1 MKNSSLYTAED
12 ILRVNSLVNEGRK
25 RIRVDKYGGGGATV
39 LKNGSG
45 HVGESNS
52 NSSQLATPPT
62 ADANTTVPEGWRIRT
77 TAKGTVTIT
86 APDGVSFESR
96 SAALR
101 HMVLSGY
108 SAEEREEMR
117 AHLHHEGWADSPL
130 LPAGWKLLRA
140 QGWRSHR
147 DKFGENI
154 EILCTVPE
162 DYLTNFSHR
171 C

>member
-25 RIRVDKYGGGGATV
+25 RIRVDKYGGGGGGATV
-39 LKNGSG
+39 LKNGSS
-45 HVGESNS
+45 HIGESNS
-52 NSSQLATPPT
+52 NSSSSQLATPPT

-86 APDGVSFESR
+86 APDGASFESR

-117 AHLHHEGWADSPL
+117 AQLHYESWADSPL

-140 QGWRSHR
+140 QGRM
-147 DKFGENI
+147 EVT
-154 EILCTVPE
+154 EMILAKIFRFYVP
-162 DYLTNFSHR
+162 YRKTF
-171 C
+171 

>member
-25 RIRVDKYGGGGATV
+25 RIRVDKYGGGGGATV

-45 HVGESNS
+45 HVGASERD
-52 NSSQLATPPT
+52 SQLATPPI
-62 ADANTTVPEGWRIRT
+62 ADATTTVPEGWRIRT

-86 APDGVSFESR
+86 APDGASFESR

-140 QGWRSHR
+140 QGWMEVTEIILAKICRFYVPHR
-147 DKFGENI
+147 KTTGI
-154 EILCTVPE
+154 
-162 DYLTNFSHR
+162 
-171 C
+171 